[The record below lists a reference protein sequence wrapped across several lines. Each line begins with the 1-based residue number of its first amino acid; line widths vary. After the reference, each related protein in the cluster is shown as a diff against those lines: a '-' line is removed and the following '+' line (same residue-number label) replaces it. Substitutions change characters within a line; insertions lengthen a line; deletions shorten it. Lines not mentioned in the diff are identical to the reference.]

1 MNVNYFVVR
10 MKNWRTKE
18 NVKRNQLVHLKNQI
32 INVYALK
39 FTNLNVVRTELR
51 MEINVRQIA
60 KRLKLLMKENVK
72 RNQLVH
78 LKNLKECVNVLI

>member
-1 MNVNYFVVR
+1 MNVNYFVVQ

-18 NVKRNQLVHLKNQI
+18 NVKRNQVVHLKNQI

-39 FTNLNVVRTELR
+39 FTNLNVERTELR

-60 KRLKLLMKENVK
+60 KRL
-72 RNQLVH
+72 R
-78 LKNLKECVNVLI
+78 